1 MYDKLTAPSSLK
13 PVHGN
18 SAGAY
23 LTMASSGALI
33 FGIINIVGNFGTV
46 FVDQAYWQKAVA
58 ARPRSASQRLLSR
71 WVGLVRDSVY
81 LGNDVG
87 AIGCCDAG
95 VSYP

>member
-1 MYDKLTAPSSLK
+1 MTNLLLPSSLK

-18 SAGAY
+18 SDWSY

-58 ARPRSASQRLLSR
+58 ARPRNPRPEAS
-71 WVGLVRDSVY
+71 
-81 LGNDVG
+81 
-87 AIGCCDAG
+87 
-95 VSYP
+95 